1 MITCCPMPVFWILM
15 YSWTAKIFKAYE
27 TEKGV
32 WKCKIDPQT
41 KEIGDVAYIYWIVLY
56 FFIPAFLIT
65 TLNTAIAVQINRI
78 QRSSHA
84 ALTSLTKKISMK

>member
-1 MITCCPMPVFWILM
+1 MPEFLILM
-15 YSWTAKIFKAYE
+15 CSWTAKNFKAHE
-27 TEKGV
+27 AEKGV
-32 WKCKIDPQT
+32 WKRNIDPQR

-84 ALTSLTKKISMK
+84 DLMSLTKKISMK